1 MGENPFG
8 KTSKLSLTAIKKEE
22 KTILEDV
29 SFTAP
34 YKIMQPFQKKDGAIE
49 VMLLAASAGIM
60 EGDRQEFDF
69 WIRQGAD
76 LKFISQSYD
85 KIHQMKKG
93 CAKRQTKVV
102 VEKEA
107 SFCFYPQPIIPFK
120 DSAFEGAMKVYLEDE
135 TAEFC
140 MSEIFSCGRY
150 ASGEKF
156 QYRYYHNLIEIYRKN
171 KLIYR
176 DNVRYEPSSFD
187 MQGMGMY
194 EGYTH
199 LSSMFVSR
207 SKEEKE
213 DSFNQHV
220 CQFLKE
226 KKLEGDITRLAHGD
240 YVIRI
245 FGRRAQELEKANQE
259 ILEYQKMFRHQ

>member
-8 KTSKLSLTAIKKEE
+8 KTSKLSLTAQKKEG
-22 KTILEDV
+22 KTILQDV
-29 SFTAP
+29 YFTAP
-34 YKIMQPFQKKDGAIE
+34 YKIMQPFVKKDGAIE

-60 EGDRQEFDF
+60 EGDRQEFNF
-69 WIRQGAD
+69 FIRQGAD
-76 LKFISQSYD
+76 LKFVSQSYD
-85 KIHQMKKG
+85 KIHQMKEG
-93 CAKRQTKVV
+93 CAKRHTHVI

-107 SFCFYPQPIIPFK
+107 RFCFHPQPTIPFK
-120 DSAFEGAMKVYLEDE
+120 DSAFENIMKIELEDE
-135 TAEFC
+135 TADFR

-156 QYRYYHNLIEIYRKN
+156 AYRFYHNLVEVYRDK

-176 DNVRYEPSSFD
+176 DNVRYEPEIFD
-187 MQGMGMY
+187 LSGMGMY

-207 SKEEKE
+207 PKQAKRFYEFVREFLEKE
-213 DSFNQHV
+213 
-220 CQFLKE
+220 
-226 KKLEGDITRLAHGD
+226 KLEGDITCLSQGD

-245 FGRRAQELEKANQE
+245 LGRRAQQLEKANQT
-259 ILEYQKMFRHQ
+259 ILEWK